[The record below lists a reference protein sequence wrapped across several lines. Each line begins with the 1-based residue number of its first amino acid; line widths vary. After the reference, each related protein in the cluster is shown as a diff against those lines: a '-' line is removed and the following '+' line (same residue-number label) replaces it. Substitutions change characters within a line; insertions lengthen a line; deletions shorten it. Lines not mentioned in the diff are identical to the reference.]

1 MRSSPEAIYPEVRNG
16 VRTHAKNKDSNM
28 AVANIVTRTSE
39 PAIRKGGAKSIPF
52 KVAIVGWIDL
62 LGYGEMISDVGY
74 NPIASQAKKPIS
86 RLRAFHRIVAE
97 HSTRNFRTLVL
108 NDGAVAYR
116 DLSLRGSANTVDF
129 FCRAWDLFEAVNSLE
144 TRNGFPGAR
153 MVVAPGLRAKGS
165 RRAIDYTS
173 GHLDSILRRMAD
185 GTISA
190 DQAVREAATIQKYF
204 DVLPQ
209 LQANFAFSNAYI
221 AEQGGRKFGLGGPAF
236 YVDDMIF
243 DGTKP
248 DWIDGDEPIEWEM
261 PKYKLA
267 TTFHPVRGARRPKGS
282 LGEIPGFCDGIGV
295 ATQIAPE
302 DAAAYAIRTK

>member
-1 MRSSPEAIYPEVRNG
+1 MAVLSKVR
-16 VRTHAKNKDSNM
+16 RTHNP
-28 AVANIVTRTSE
+28 V
-39 PAIRKGGAKSIPF
+39 IRKGGGSSLPF

-62 LGYGEMISDVGY
+62 LGYGDMIADVDY
-74 NPIASQAKKPIS
+74 NPIAKQAKKPIT
-86 RLRAFHRIVAE
+86 RLRTFHRIVAE

-129 FCRAWDLFEAVNSLE
+129 FCRAWNLYDAVQSSE
-144 TRNGFPGAR
+144 TRNGFAGAR
-153 MVVAPGLRAKGS
+153 MVVAPGLRSKGS

-190 DQAVREAATIQKYF
+190 DQAVREAAAIEKYF

-209 LQANFAFSNAYI
+209 LQANFAFSKAYI
-221 AEQGGRKFGLGGPAF
+221 AEQSGGKFGLKGPAF

-243 DGTKP
+243 DGAKP
-248 DWIDGDEPIEWEM
+248 DWIDADDPIDWEM
-261 PKYKLA
+261 PKCRLA
-267 TTFHPVRGARRPKGS
+267 ATFHPVRGARRPKGS
-282 LGEIPGFCDGIGV
+282 LGEISGFRDGIGV
-295 ATQIAPE
+295 AAQIAPGE
-302 DAAAYAIRTK
+302 AVRDAIHANSPE

>member
-1 MRSSPEAIYPEVRNG
+1 
-16 VRTHAKNKDSNM
+16 M
-28 AVANIVTRTSE
+28 AVVSNVRRTRE
-39 PAIRKGGAKSIPF
+39 PAIRKGGRNSLPF

-62 LGYGEMISDVGY
+62 LGYGDMIADVDY
-74 NPIASQAKKPIS
+74 NPIANQAKKPIT

-116 DLSLRGSANTVDF
+116 DLSMRGSANTVDF
-129 FCRAWDLFEAVNSLE
+129 FCRAWDLYDAVQSSE
-144 TRNGFPGAR
+144 TRNGFAGAR

-190 DQAVREAATIQKYF
+190 DQAVREAAAIEKYF

-209 LQANFAFSNAYI
+209 LQANFAFSKAYI
-221 AEQGGRKFGLGGPAF
+221 AEQSGEKFGLKGPAF
-236 YVDDMIF
+236 YVDNMIF
-243 DGTKP
+243 DGAKP
-248 DWIDGDEPIEWEM
+248 DWIDADEPIDWKM
-261 PKYKLA
+261 PKYRLEA
-267 TTFHPVRGARRPKGS
+267 TFHPVRGALRPKGS
-282 LGEIPGFCDGIGV
+282 LGEILGFRDGIGV

-302 DAAAYAIRTK
+302 DAVRDAMHASSPD

>member
-1 MRSSPEAIYPEVRNG
+1 
-16 VRTHAKNKDSNM
+16 M
-28 AVANIVTRTSE
+28 AVASNVIRTRE
-39 PAIRKGGAKSIPF
+39 RAIRKGGGSSLPF

-62 LGYGEMISDVGY
+62 LGYGDMIAEVGY
-74 NPIASQAKKPIS
+74 NPIANQAKRPIS
-86 RLRAFHRIVAE
+86 RLRAFHRIIAE

-129 FCRAWDLFEAVNSLE
+129 FCRAWDLYEAVKSSE

-190 DQAVREAATIQKYF
+190 NQAVREAAAIEKYF

-209 LQANFAFSNAYI
+209 LQANFAFSKAYI
-221 AEQGGRKFGLGGPAF
+221 AEQSGKKFGLEGPAF
-236 YVDDMIF
+236 YVDNMIF
-243 DGTKP
+243 DGAKP
-248 DWIDGDEPIEWEM
+248 DWIDADEPIDWEM

-267 TTFHPVRGARRPKGS
+267 TSFHAVRAAQRPKGS
-282 LGEIPGFCDGIGV
+282 PGEIHGFCDGIGV
-295 ATQIAPE
+295 ATKIAPA
-302 DAAAYAIRTK
+302 DMVRDAIRASSAE